1 MSFIKNNVLS
11 HAFNLNCIVI
21 FHALNSITLLQQN
34 LVVEYDLQSFI
45 SFTLES
51 VKRLGGNVFA
61 ASIPTLNTMQELRK
75 AGAATGYPLPTRL
88 LLAEKSIQIAWGK
101 MRVDIAKLEQYP
113 AHDSILQLQLHLKNS
128 TALADPA
135 ILLQRNQEMIRHLD
149 EVRIRTDEELATLQT
164 KIEAQQNEL
173 QHTILQAETDSLTGL
188 FNRRAFKQKLDTAFR
203 HTMRQKNVPLS
214 LVLLDV
220 DFFKQIND
228 TFGHQHGDAYLI
240 KVAHSLRNVIR
251 EDVDFAF
258 RFGGD
263 EFALVI
269 FADHQLACD
278 KAQRVLK
285 LMENQVSIGIIA
297 INQHSSTALTLET
310 YIQRADAALY
320 EAKRQ
325 GRGRIIV
332 DICSSPNLADC
343 SLPCPRKTTLGC
355 SRYVEFTNQPISACP
370 PAQTLV

>member
-1 MSFIKNNVLS
+1 M
-11 HAFNLNCIVI
+11 
-21 FHALNSITLLQQN
+21 HALNSITLLQQN
-34 LVVEYDLQSFI
+34 LVVEHDLQSFV
-45 SFTLES
+45 SFALES

-61 ASIPTLNTMQELRK
+61 ASIPTLNTIQELRK
-75 AGAATGYPLPTRL
+75 AGAATGYPLPTSL
-88 LLAEKSIQIAWGK
+88 LLVLNEKSIRIAWGK
-101 MRVDIAKLEQYP
+101 KCVEIAKLEQYP

-135 ILLQRNQEMIRHLD
+135 ILLQRNKEMIKHLD
-149 EVRIRTDEELATLQT
+149 EVRVRTDEELATLQT
-164 KIEAQQNEL
+164 KIEVQQNEL
-173 QHTILQAETDSLTGL
+173 QQTILQAETDSLTGL

-220 DFFKQIND
+220 DYFKQIND
-228 TFGHQHGDAYLI
+228 TYGHQHGDAYLI
-240 KVAHSLRNVIR
+240 KVANSLRNVIR

-320 EAKRQ
+320 EAKRR

-332 DICSSPNLADC
+332 DICLSPNLPNC
-343 SLPCPRKTTLGC
+343 SLPCPRKTALDNC
-355 SRYVEFTNQPISACP
+355 RYVEYTGQSIPECLP
-370 PAQTLV
+370 VQTLA

>member
-1 MSFIKNNVLS
+1 M
-11 HAFNLNCIVI
+11 
-21 FHALNSITLLQQN
+21 HALNSITLLQQN
-34 LVVEYDLQSFI
+34 LVVEHDLQSFI
-45 SFTLES
+45 SFALES
-51 VKRLGGNVFA
+51 VKHLGGNVFA
-61 ASIPTLNTMQELRK
+61 ASIPTLNTIQELRE
-75 AGAATGYPLPTRL
+75 AGAATGYPLPTSL
-88 LLAEKSIQIAWGK
+88 LLVLDEKSIRIAWGK
-101 MRVDIAKLEQYP
+101 KCVEIAKLEQYP

-135 ILLQRNQEMIRHLD
+135 ILLQRNKEMIKHLD
-149 EVRIRTDEELATLQT
+149 EVRVRTDEELATLQT
-164 KIEAQQNEL
+164 KIEVQQNEL
-173 QHTILQAETDSLTGL
+173 QQTILQAETDSLTGL
-188 FNRRAFKQKLDTAFR
+188 LNRRAFKQKLDTAFR

-240 KVAHSLRNVIR
+240 KVANSLRNVIR

-297 INQHSSTALTLET
+297 INRHSSTALTLET

-320 EAKRQ
+320 EAKRR

-332 DICSSPNLADC
+332 DICLSPNLSDC
-343 SLPCPRKTTLGC
+343 SLPCPRKTALGTN
-355 SRYVEFTNQPISACP
+355 RYVEYTGQPIPECLP
-370 PAQTLV
+370 VQTLA

>member
-1 MSFIKNNVLS
+1 M
-11 HAFNLNCIVI
+11 
-21 FHALNSITLLQQN
+21 HALNSITLLQQN
-34 LVVEYDLQSFI
+34 LVVEHDLQSFI
-45 SFTLES
+45 SFALES
-51 VKRLGGNVFA
+51 VKHLGGNVFA
-61 ASIPTLNTMQELRK
+61 ASIPTLNTIQELRE
-75 AGAATGYPLPTRL
+75 AGAATGYPLPTSL
-88 LLAEKSIQIAWGK
+88 LLDEKFIQIAWGK
-101 MRVDIAKLEQYP
+101 KRVEIAKLEQYP
-113 AHDSILQLQLHLKNS
+113 THDSILQLQLHLKNS

-135 ILLQRNQEMIRHLD
+135 ILLQRNKEMIRHLD
-149 EVRIRTDEELATLQT
+149 EVRVRTDEELAALQT
-164 KIEAQQNEL
+164 KIEVQQNEL
-173 QHTILQAETDSLTGL
+173 QQTILQAETDSLTGL
-188 FNRRAFKQKLDTAFR
+188 LNRRAFKQKLDTAFR
-203 HTMRQKNVPLS
+203 HTMRQRNVPLS

-240 KVAHSLRNVIR
+240 KVANSLRNVIR

-297 INQHSSTALTLET
+297 INRHSSTALTLET

-320 EAKRQ
+320 EAKRR

-332 DICSSPNLADC
+332 DICLSPNLPNC
-343 SLPCPRKTTLGC
+343 LLPCSRKTALDN
-355 SRYVEFTNQPISACP
+355 SRYVEYTGQSIPECLP
-370 PAQTLV
+370 VQTLA